1 MASIT
6 LLILEFGLVA
16 FVCTVKKKH
25 VKHAQDVF
33 NRVKGDSN
41 VQPLSIPYPYL
52 PKYRMIEHVQS
63 WPSSK
68 FPISSS
74 QYNPYL
80 ENGYI
85 PQRIPQ
91 HQAVFNR
98 NQFQIFDT
106 NCERLV
112 RLCFSAT
119 KEARKKR
126 MARQMCLYRAS
137 TYTITATIATTAT
150 TASKSN

>member
-1 MASIT
+1 M
-6 LLILEFGLVA
+6 E
-16 FVCTVKKKH
+16 KKERHWAAKSDENRLYCH

-85 PQRIPQ
+85 PQRISQ

-106 NCERLV
+106 NCERLQGFKLVKKSSKVAPRGIGELV
-112 RLCFSAT
+112 RL
-119 KEARKKR
+119 EV
-126 MARQMCLYRAS
+126 
-137 TYTITATIATTAT
+137 I
-150 TASKSN
+150 